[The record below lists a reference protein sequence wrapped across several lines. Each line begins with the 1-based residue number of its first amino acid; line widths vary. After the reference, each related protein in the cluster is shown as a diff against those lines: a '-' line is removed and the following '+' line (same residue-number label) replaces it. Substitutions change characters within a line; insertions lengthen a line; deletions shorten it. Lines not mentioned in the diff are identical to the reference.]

1 MTEGHFAFSIHAIKI
16 PSRTAH
22 CYNKAYLYYF
32 LTENLSGT
40 QWEVCLFLAGSF
52 FFLSYSQTLTEVEYI
67 PCFHIPR
74 RRIKSHWYNFL
85 QYSFFFPP
93 RSITKKKYGDDIL
106 KEILAWTAICRL
118 YIGLQTLRC
127 IWTTKHPFCFL
138 K

>member
-1 MTEGHFAFSIHAIKI
+1 MTEGHFAFSIHTIKI

-74 RRIKSHWYNFL
+74 RIKSHWYNFL

-93 RSITKKKYGDDIL
+93 KHYKGKIWWWYTKGNFSL
-106 KEILAWTAICRL
+106 NSNLQAL
-118 YIGLQTLRC
+118 YWFTDS
-127 IWTTKHPFCFL
+127 KVHMNN
-138 K
+138 